1 MIYRTTKQFFPSS
14 YIKKR
19 RKFQKDQRVIRD
31 RIWRFYAHYSYPKR
45 IVSETRPT
53 ATSLDNINPTPPP
66 FSRKISQRK
75 SSKSKLTKCGF
86 QCDYVECYVFE
97 VGHVTRGYTRSVQVA
112 LLRAVAVFGLLRHL
126 SARGGPKGAARRID
140 EWLIGGNAS
149 TTNRHRSAP
158 PLDPLPPVCRKFG
171 TSCVWIVEDDASVGK
186 LNRFFRLSRD
196 ITDTTGATLAP

>member
-1 MIYRTTKQFFPSS
+1 MIYRTTEQFFPSS

-19 RKFQKDQRVIRD
+19 RKIQSDQRQNLAILRPLFLPKKN
-31 RIWRFYAHYSYPKR
+31 RFRNTTYCY
-45 IVSETRPT
+45 VSGQHQPN
-53 ATSLDNINPTPPP
+53 SSP
-66 FSRKISQRK
+66 FLAKDLAAK
-75 SSKSKLTKCGF
+75 KLEIEIDKMWFPMRLRG
-86 QCDYVECYVFE
+86 CYVFE
-97 VGHVTRGYTRSVQVA
+97 VGHVTRGYTRNVQVA

-149 TTNRHRSAP
+149 TTNRRRSAP
-158 PLDPLPPVCRKFG
+158 PLDPLPPVRRKFG

>member
-1 MIYRTTKQFFPSS
+1 MIYRTTEQFFPSS

-66 FSRKISQRK
+66 FSRRISQRHSEK
-75 SSKSKLTKCGF
+75 ARNRNWQNVVSNACERG
-86 QCDYVECYVFE
+86 CYVFE
-97 VGHVTRGYTRSVQVA
+97 VGHVTRRGYTRSVQVA

-149 TTNRHRSAP
+149 TTNRRRSAP
-158 PLDPLPPVCRKFG
+158 PLDPLPPLFAGNLVLPAFG
-171 TSCVWIVEDDASVGK
+171 SLKTM
-186 LNRFFRLSRD
+186 RR
-196 ITDTTGATLAP
+196 